1 MKNIFNLFFFNLLIP
16 FFASS
21 QIRQSYS
28 EITKE
33 NGLNFK
39 TIYDN
44 TGFKTITYTDN
55 GQGKRFEFI
64 ETDNVFIC
72 FAYMYVE
79 PINKANDF
87 IKLYDKY
94 FVKINDLEWKDYAKN
109 IIYELSFTKERDA
122 VKVKATID
130 NRNESKKHFSLTETI
145 LNAKSIT
152 EIEACVIIS
161 FEKGKYGKE
170 YSRDNLSYFDI
181 YRINGDLDNI
191 ASWLNYNTFNDQ
203 INKVS
208 FFVPN
213 KLTKILNTKLI
224 SNLIK
229 ISTEEKWTYYKKN
242 KLNLKITKG
251 KNEWIIDI
259 TE

>member
-1 MKNIFNLFFFNLLIP
+1 MKNIFNLFFFTLLIP

-109 IIYELSFTKERDA
+109 IIYELSFTKDVTRL
-122 VKVKATID
+122 
-130 NRNESKKHFSLTETI
+130 R
-145 LNAKSIT
+145 
-152 EIEACVIIS
+152 
-161 FEKGKYGKE
+161 
-170 YSRDNLSYFDI
+170 
-181 YRINGDLDNI
+181 
-191 ASWLNYNTFNDQ
+191 
-203 INKVS
+203 
-208 FFVPN
+208 
-213 KLTKILNTKLI
+213 
-224 SNLIK
+224 
-229 ISTEEKWTYYKKN
+229 
-242 KLNLKITKG
+242 
-251 KNEWIIDI
+251 
-259 TE
+259 